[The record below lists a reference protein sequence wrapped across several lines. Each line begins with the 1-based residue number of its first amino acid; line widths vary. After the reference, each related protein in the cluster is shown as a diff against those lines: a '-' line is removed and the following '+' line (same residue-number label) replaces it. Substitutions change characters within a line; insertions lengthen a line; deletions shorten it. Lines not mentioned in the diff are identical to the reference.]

1 MYSFAKGFTTFPKQ
15 GPPQTSISPPFPP
28 SRYTSSPL
36 PSGTSTP
43 DYYLQHLQQ
52 QNDIIH
58 HLSTTISHLA
68 HRISQLEE
76 TVRVHTSISD
86 DQIHTFT
93 KNQQLIYDKIRCHT
107 MSPTENASITTPN
120 DPLVPKH
127 DSISVN
133 KTPISNNDTPSHDA
147 SSPLDLSRPASPHQ
161 HPQWPSHSI
170 SYPLPQLQTTTMNP
184 QYEYQHLY
192 VPIKKRIS
200 AAHMRQQLRDIGL
213 PSYSA
218 IDIHYPAL
226 NIVSLTV
233 RNQHFDRCQSTL
245 HAANLTTIP
254 DFDPLDPAHLIN
266 KNFQNHSIA
275 ERTAEIKRICRAQ
288 KLSALRRIAPQLQ
301 IDLAQVF
308 YRKSWIQENDLNSIL
323 KAAHAQLEVP
333 SIFLHTN
340 TSH

>member
-1 MYSFAKGFTTFPKQ
+1 
-15 GPPQTSISPPFPP
+15 
-28 SRYTSSPL
+28 
-36 PSGTSTP
+36 
-43 DYYLQHLQQ
+43 
-52 QNDIIH
+52 
-58 HLSTTISHLA
+58 
-68 HRISQLEE
+68 
-76 TVRVHTSISD
+76 
-86 DQIHTFT
+86 
-93 KNQQLIYDKIRCHT
+93 
-107 MSPTENASITTPN
+107 
-120 DPLVPKH
+120 
-127 DSISVN
+127 
-133 KTPISNNDTPSHDA
+133 
-147 SSPLDLSRPASPHQ
+147 
-161 HPQWPSHSI
+161 
-170 SYPLPQLQTTTMNP
+170 MNP